1 MGRPVRNAHDNKS
14 DDRILQE
21 ASDWFVRLD
30 SGRVSAAERR
40 AFDVWLSQPAHRD
53 AFTEVEKLWRE
64 FGAIETAVAGRRP
77 RASRW
82 KRAAAGFAVA
92 ASLAFAAV
100 FVFDLPTRLA
110 ADALTET
117 GQMRTVDLPDG
128 STAVLN
134 TASAIAID
142 YSANVRTVRLLR
154 GEASFTARQDASRPF
169 TVEAGGGSVR
179 ALGTEFVVKREAG
192 HVRITDVES
201 QVAVRY
207 PSAATGEVVLSPGEQ
222 VAFGSDIG
230 IGQIQKVD
238 ADAETAWRRGKL
250 VFVDRPL
257 GSVIGEINRYHRGA
271 IQIVDPAIADR
282 SVSGVF
288 ETNDPVTIVDALET
302 SLGFRSTRLTGYVIL
317 LHR

>member
-21 ASDWFVRLD
+21 ATDWFVRLD
-30 SGRVSAAERR
+30 SGRVSAAERH
-40 AFDVWLSQPAHRD
+40 AFDVWLCD
-53 AFTEVEKLWRE
+53 AFAEVEKLWRE
-64 FGAIETAVAGRRP
+64 FGAIETADAVAGRRP

-82 KRAAAGFAVA
+82 KRAATGVAAA
-92 ASLAFAAV
+92 ASLAVAAV

-128 STAVLN
+128 SKAVLN

-142 YSANVRTVRLLR
+142 YSANVRIVRLLR
-154 GEASFTARQDASRPF
+154 GEASFTVRPDATRSF
-169 TVEAGGGSVR
+169 AVEAAGGSVR

-207 PSAATGEVVLSPGEQ
+207 PSS
-222 VAFGSDIG
+222 GS
-230 IGQIQKVD
+230 
-238 ADAETAWRRGKL
+238 R
-250 VFVDRPL
+250 
-257 GSVIGEINRYHRGA
+257 
-271 IQIVDPAIADR
+271 
-282 SVSGVF
+282 
-288 ETNDPVTIVDALET
+288 
-302 SLGFRSTRLTGYVIL
+302 
-317 LHR
+317 